1 MNDQWINIWRF
12 LFFTFKIKTVFSDP
26 WFHLNVYFE
35 KKNCL
40 CCSTEIQLKICSSF
54 NVVAMHK
61 EAHRRFETKIILPT
75 CNLITMFLDMRLC
88 IIVKNKSCLFLLM
101 FVMDNDLSFPY
112 HEITQNKKTSINS
125 KNTCNWQTE
134 KRAI

>member
-1 MNDQWINIWRF
+1 MDKHLAFSVFHIQNKDCFQRYLISPECIFRE
-12 LFFTFKIKTVFSDP
+12 KI
-26 WFHLNVYFE
+26 
-35 KKNCL
+35 CL
-40 CCSTEIQLKICSSF
+40 CCSTKIQLKICSLF
-54 NVVAMHK
+54 NVVAMYK

-125 KNTCNWQTE
+125 KNTCN
-134 KRAI
+134 